1 MMYRIYVS
9 RDGHTAQLPWATTDD
24 LESMIDRIEEVEQNF
39 EGYDFIAID
48 EEGNHFMLTS
58 EWEPIDPL

>member
-1 MMYRIYVS
+1 MMYRIYVG
-9 RDGHTAQLPWATTDD
+9 RDGNMAKAPWATTDD
-24 LESMIDRIEEVEQNF
+24 LDSMIDRIEEVEGNF
-39 EGYDFIAID
+39 EGCDFIAID